1 MIGNAE
7 KERLQPNKKY
17 CIIFII
23 TNQYKGSEHDVVY
36 YEILK
41 MMDAEPQQK
50 EATSGSVSN
59 HLYMLLFILLVI
71 PVGFLLYR

>member
-23 TNQYKGSEHDVVY
+23 TNQYKGLEHDVVY
-36 YEILK
+36 YERLK